1 MVTMLGGK
9 ENNNNN
15 NKNNKYY
22 TASGTFKSSLRASSP
37 FREMSKMNRESKT
50 SRKSLRR
57 KLLQSHLN
65 SDTPVWKWFKLFW
78 QVHSFSFYK

>member
-9 ENNNNN
+9 ENNNY
-15 NKNNKYY
+15 KNNKCDSD
-22 TASGTFKSSLRASSP
+22 SGSFKSSLRASSP

-65 SDTPVWKWFKLFW
+65 SDTPV
-78 QVHSFSFYK
+78 